1 MKNNDKL
8 ASFQAKQSI
17 KLEREATRKKDNR
30 LALIISGAAVALAVA
45 GQFLYFSVGPGHQVP
60 SQETVT
66 EEPSANP
73 TNSDLVPD
81 PAIAEGRTWTGALNL
96 NDQQISYELYGDL
109 APQAT
114 ANFVSL
120 AKDGYFEG
128 VTCHRL
134 TTAGIYVLQCGDPT
148 GTGTGGPGYNF
159 GPIENAPLDDMYG
172 EGVLAMARVGGDGYS
187 MGSQFFIVYGD
198 SQILSD
204 AAGGYTVF
212 GKITSGLD
220 SVKEIAAAGTA
231 DGSSDGAPINPVS
244 LSGISVE

>member
-8 ASFQAKQSI
+8 ASFQAKQGI
-17 KLEREATRKKDNR
+17 KVEREALRKKDNR
-30 LALIISGAAVALAVA
+30 LTLIFSGAAVALAVA
-45 GQFLYFSVGPGHQVP
+45 GQFLYFSVGPGYQVATDAP
-60 SQETVT
+60 VA
-66 EEPSANP
+66 EEPSAAP

-81 PAIAEGRTWTGALNL
+81 PAIAEARTWTGALNL
-96 NDQQISYELYGDL
+96 NEQAIEYELYGDL

-120 AKDGYFEG
+120 VRDGYFEG
-128 VTCHRL
+128 VSCHRL

-172 EGVLAMARVGGDGYS
+172 EGVLAMARVGGDGFS
-187 MGSQFFIVYGD
+187 MGSQFFIVYGE

-212 GKITSGLD
+212 GKITSGLE

>member
-66 EEPSANP
+66 EEPSATP

-96 NDQQISYELYGDL
+96 NDQQISYQLYGDL

-231 DGSSDGAPINPVS
+231 DGSSDGAPINSVS